1 MEGEVCV
8 VDGETD
14 SRFCESSL
22 GGFQARLL
30 IPAWM
35 GEVICQSL
43 TQENGCD
50 IRQLE
55 KDFQA
60 SIR

>member
-1 MEGEVCV
+1 MEGEDCV

-14 SRFCESSL
+14 STFCESSQ

-35 GEVICQSL
+35 GEVICQTL
-43 TQENGCD
+43 TEENGCD

-55 KDFQA
+55 KDFKA